1 MNSFPPV
8 CGIVAEYN
16 PFHGG
21 HRFHIE
27 RTREMLGEHTIIVCA
42 MSGNFVQRGDFAL
55 LDKYARAEMAVRG
68 GADLVLEL
76 PLAAA
81 LSSAEGFAQGAV
93 ALLHKIGCDTLSF
106 GAENADI
113 SLFLQAADALNALS
127 LTGGSRSGLSFAA
140 QRQQELAGRSPAA
153 AELLSSPNNTLGIE
167 YCRALARF
175 SMRPIAVERRGAGHD
190 ETAPSGGFASASL
203 LRRALREGNERFCLP
218 YLPEASAEIYRR
230 ERERGGAPVSLP
242 ESTLLALLRSALFR
256 GVLASGTADG
266 FDERLQSAVYSAV
279 SFSDAVEK
287 ARTRRFPAA
296 RVRRALLRSALGLAP
311 SASPLPQYARVLALG
326 RTAFR
331 SSSNHRRKSACRTR
345 CSLRCGSTPLRTTC
359 TTLRGPCRSPAA
371 DITAKPHFISRNKKE
386 VTNDRTRNH
395 RKLRH
400 RSRGRLHRNAA
411 QKRPFQAL

>member
-203 LRRALREGNERFCLP
+203 LRRAL
-218 YLPEASAEIYRR
+218 
-230 ERERGGAPVSLP
+230 
-242 ESTLLALLRSALFR
+242 
-256 GVLASGTADG
+256 
-266 FDERLQSAVYSAV
+266 
-279 SFSDAVEK
+279 
-287 ARTRRFPAA
+287 
-296 RVRRALLRSALGLAP
+296 LRSALGLAP

-326 RTAFR
+326 
-331 SSSNHRRKSACRTR
+331 
-345 CSLRCGSTPLRTTC
+345 P
-359 TTLRGPCRSPAA
+359 
-371 DITAKPHFISRNKKE
+371 
-386 VTNDRTRNH
+386 
-395 RKLRH
+395 
-400 RSRGRLHRNAA
+400 RGRALLRRTDGFPLIVKPSTE
-411 QKRPFQAL
+411 KRLPDEMQPALRLDAFADDLYDLARPVPLPGGGHYRKTPFYLSEQEGSNQ

>member
-16 PFHGG
+16 PFHSG

-27 RTREMLGEHTIIVCA
+27 RTREMLGEHTMIVCA

-93 ALLHKIGCDTLSF
+93 ALLHKIGCDSLSF

-167 YCRALARF
+167 YCRALRDF
-175 SMRPIAVERRGAGHD
+175 PMQPLAVARRGAGHD
-190 ETAPSGGFASASL
+190 EAAPADGFASASL
-203 LRRALREGNERFCLP
+203 LRGYLREGGEERCAP
-218 YLPEASAEIYRR
+218 YLPESSIEVWRR
-230 ERERGGAPVSLP
+230 
-242 ESTLLALLRSALFR
+242 
-256 GVLASGTADG
+256 
-266 FDERLQSAVYSAV
+266 
-279 SFSDAVEK
+279 EK
-287 ARTRRFPAA
+287 ARGAA
-296 RVRRALLRSALGLAP
+296 PVTLPEGVIVPLAP
-311 SASPLPQYARVLALG
+311 ALAVITGSSCTEVSSAVMVSVQKN
-326 RTAFR
+326 FFSQ
-331 SSSNHRRKSACRTR
+331 SSLHGV
-345 CSLRCGSTPLRTTC
+345 SLR
-359 TTLRGPCRSPAA
+359 
-371 DITAKPHFISRNKKE
+371 
-386 VTNDRTRNH
+386 
-395 RKLRH
+395 
-400 RSRGRLHRNAA
+400 
-411 QKRPFQAL
+411 

>member
-27 RTREMLGEHTIIVCA
+27 RTREMLGEHTMIVCA

-55 LDKYARAEMAVRG
+55 LDKYARAEMGVRG

-113 SLFLQAADALNALS
+113 SLFL
-127 LTGGSRSGLSFAA
+127 TGGSRSGLSFAA

-175 SMRPIAVERRGAGHD
+175 PMRPVAVERRGAGHD
-190 ETAPSGGFASASL
+190 EAAPSGGFASASL

-242 ESTLLALLRSALFR
+242 EEVLLALLRSALFR

-266 FDERLQSAVYSAV
+266 FDERLQSAVFSAV
-279 SFSDAVEK
+279 SFSDAIEK

-296 RVRRALLRSALGLAP
+296 RVRRALLRAALGLAP

-326 RTAFR
+326 
-331 SSSNHRRKSACRTR
+331 
-345 CSLRCGSTPLRTTC
+345 P
-359 TTLRGPCRSPAA
+359 
-371 DITAKPHFISRNKKE
+371 
-386 VTNDRTRNH
+386 
-395 RKLRH
+395 
-400 RSRGRLHRNAA
+400 RGRALLRRTDGFPLIVKPSTE
-411 QKRPFQAL
+411 KRLPDEMQPALRLDAFADDLYDLARPVPLPGGGHYRKTPFYLSEQEGSNQ

>member
-1 MNSFPPV
+1 MCAFYGDTMNFSSSV

-81 LSSAEGFAQGAV
+81 ISSAEGFVQGAV

-175 SMRPIAVERRGAGHD
+175 PMRPVAVERRGAGHD
-190 ETAPSGGFASASL
+190 EAIPSGGFASASL
-203 LRRALREGNERFCLP
+203 LRRALREGNEHFCLP

-256 GVLASGTADG
+256 GELASGTADG

-296 RVRRALLRSALGLAP
+296 RVRRTLLRAALGLAP

-326 RTAFR
+326 
-331 SSSNHRRKSACRTR
+331 
-345 CSLRCGSTPLRTTC
+345 P
-359 TTLRGPCRSPAA
+359 
-371 DITAKPHFISRNKKE
+371 
-386 VTNDRTRNH
+386 
-395 RKLRH
+395 
-400 RSRGRLHRNAA
+400 RGRALLRRTDGFPLIVKPSTE
-411 QKRPFQAL
+411 KRLPDEMQPALRLDAFADDLYDLARPVPLPGGGHYRKTPFYLSEQEGSNQ

>member
-1 MNSFPPV
+1 M
-8 CGIVAEYN
+8 
-16 PFHGG
+16 
-21 HRFHIE
+21 
-27 RTREMLGEHTIIVCA
+27 IVCA

-55 LDKYARAEMAVRG
+55 LDKYARAEMVVRG

-113 SLFLQAADALNALS
+113 SLFLQAVDALNALS

-175 SMRPIAVERRGAGHD
+175 PMRPVAVERRGAAHD
-190 ETAPSGGFASASL
+190 EATPSGGFASASL

-230 ERERGGAPVSLP
+230 CPSPRARFSRCCGRRSFAACLRAARR
-242 ESTLLALLRSALFR
+242 TALT
-256 GVLASGTADG
+256 SGC
-266 FDERLQSAVYSAV
+266 
-279 SFSDAVEK
+279 K
-287 ARTRRFPAA
+287 ARFT
-296 RVRRALLRSALGLAP
+296 LR
-311 SASPLPQYARVLALG
+311 
-326 RTAFR
+326 FR
-331 SSSNHRRKSACRTR
+331 SRTR
-345 CSLRCGSTPLRTTC
+345 
-359 TTLRGPCRSPAA
+359 
-371 DITAKPHFISRNKKE
+371 
-386 VTNDRTRNH
+386 
-395 RKLRH
+395 
-400 RSRGRLHRNAA
+400 
-411 QKRPFQAL
+411 

>member
-1 MNSFPPV
+1 M
-8 CGIVAEYN
+8 
-16 PFHGG
+16 
-21 HRFHIE
+21 
-27 RTREMLGEHTIIVCA
+27 IVCA

-113 SLFLQAADALNALS
+113 SLVQQAAEALNALPPAA
-127 LTGGSRSGLSFAA
+127 GNRSGLSYAA
-140 QRQQELAGRSPAA
+140 YRQQELAALNPAA
-153 AELLSSPNNTLGIE
+153 AALLTSPNNTLGIE

-175 SMRPIAVERRGAGHD
+175 PMRPVAVERRGAGHD
-190 ETAPSGGFASASL
+190 EAAPSGGFASASL
-203 LRRALREGNERFCLP
+203 LRRALREGNEHFCLP

-242 ESTLLALLRSALFR
+242 ESTLLTLLRSALFR

-266 FDERLQSAVYSAV
+266 FDERLQSAVFSAV

-296 RVRRALLRSALGLAP
+296 RVRRALLRAALGLAP

-326 RTAFR
+326 
-331 SSSNHRRKSACRTR
+331 
-345 CSLRCGSTPLRTTC
+345 P
-359 TTLRGPCRSPAA
+359 
-371 DITAKPHFISRNKKE
+371 
-386 VTNDRTRNH
+386 
-395 RKLRH
+395 
-400 RSRGRLHRNAA
+400 RGRALLRRTDGFPLIVKPSTE
-411 QKRPFQAL
+411 KRLPDEMQPALRLDAFADDLYDLARPVPLPGGGHYRKTLFYLSEQEGSNQ

>member
-16 PFHGG
+16 PFHSG
-21 HRFHIE
+21 HMFHIR
-27 RTREMLGEHTIIVCA
+27 RTRESLGGDAVIVCA

-175 SMRPIAVERRGAGHD
+175 PMRPGCGRAGAAQA
-190 ETAPSGGFASASL
+190 TTRLPPPGGFASASL
-203 LRRALREGNERFCLP
+203 LRPGPLREGNEHFCLP

-256 GVLASGTADG
+256 GELASGTADG
-266 FDERLQSAVYSAV
+266 FDERLQSAVFSAV

-296 RVRRALLRSALGLAP
+296 RVRRALLHAALGLAP

-326 RTAFR
+326 
-331 SSSNHRRKSACRTR
+331 
-345 CSLRCGSTPLRTTC
+345 P
-359 TTLRGPCRSPAA
+359 
-371 DITAKPHFISRNKKE
+371 
-386 VTNDRTRNH
+386 
-395 RKLRH
+395 
-400 RSRGRLHRNAA
+400 RGRALLRRTDGFPLIVKPSTE
-411 QKRPFQAL
+411 KRLPDEMQPALRLDAFADDLYDLARPVPLPGGGHYRKTPFYLSEQEGSNQ